1 MEPQQSSV
9 TSVALAATARPSTA
23 RRRSLIVALVIGLVI
38 GGGGV
43 GAVWVL
49 SDDTS
54 GRADPTASGPAA
66 DARAACHALDGFDE
80 SKYAVEGPVGDIA
93 LNHWGAAGAL
103 SAAAAAGDARY
114 KLLAQAM
121 RSSQDRY
128 AQAFKFSDDVK
139 KELAEARRIC
149 EGL

>member
-1 MEPQQSSV
+1 M
-9 TSVALAATARPSTA
+9 AH
-23 RRRSLIVALVIGLVI
+23 RRSLVVALVIGLVV

-43 GAVWVL
+43 GAVWAL
-49 SDDTS
+49 SDGSS

-80 SKYAVEGPVGDIA
+80 SKYAVEGPEGDIA

-114 KLLAQAM
+114 KALAQTI
-121 RSSQDRY
+121 RRSQDRH
-128 AQAFKFSDDVK
+128 AQAFTFNDDVK

-149 EGL
+149 EGF